1 MNGEPKGA
9 SAERRMG
16 DADTIVDV
24 AGFAERLNAL
34 QRSLLEAFLIGGPKF
49 RKGRHVESVIT
60 CLLLLQVERIKLWAL
75 HPPGHR
81 DVTSDHDPV

>member
-1 MNGEPKGA
+1 
-9 SAERRMG
+9 MG

-49 RKGRHVESVIT
+49 RKGWHVESVLT
-60 CLLLLQVERIKLWAL
+60 CLLLLQVELKLWAL

-81 DVTSDHDPV
+81 DVTSDYDPV